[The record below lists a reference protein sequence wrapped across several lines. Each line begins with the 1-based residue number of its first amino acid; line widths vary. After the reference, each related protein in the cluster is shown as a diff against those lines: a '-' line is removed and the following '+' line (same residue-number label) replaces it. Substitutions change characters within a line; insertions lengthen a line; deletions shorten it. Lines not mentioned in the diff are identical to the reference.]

1 MTMPSNIERATITND
16 TESLRI
22 RLRHAPP
29 EFRRS
34 VDAAREERG
43 LAPLF
48 ATATARPTATTRN
61 AGADAKAIKTLV
73 GLCAPGVSEPA
84 KLFGDDPM
92 PEYISTAAWRGVVA
106 SLRARPIPVTV
117 GHGGRTV
124 CMTNS
129 PRFRFELCETL
140 GLCIELDQTSEDRF
154 VASGGISIGIKS
166 AKHHREM
173 ISGRIVRVIDE
184 VELHHIAI
192 IEGRS
197 LVRAC
202 YRDSRLG
209 LAIPALARR
218 KLADLRIDA
227 YIRLRKS
234 WPSLCKRLAKA

>member
-1 MTMPSNIERATITND
+1 MTVPSNIERATIAND

-22 RLRHAPP
+22 KLRNAPP

-34 VDAAREERG
+34 VDATREERG

-48 ATATARPTATTRN
+48 ATARPTATARN
-61 AGADAKAIKTLV
+61 AGADAKPIKTLV

-84 KLFGDDPM
+84 KLFGDEPT
-92 PEYISTAAWRGVVA
+92 PEYITTAAWRGVIA

-140 GLCIELDQTSEDRF
+140 GLCIELDQTSDDRF
-154 VASGGISIGIKS
+154 VASGSISIGIKS
-166 AKHHREM
+166 ARHHRGL
-173 ISGRIVRVIDE
+173 IDGKLCRIVDE
-184 VELHHIAI
+184 FEIHHIAI
-192 IEGRS
+192 IERS
-197 LVRAC
+197 SPVRAC
-202 YRDSRLG
+202 YRDSRIE
-209 LAIPALARR
+209 LAIPALAKQ
-218 KLADLRIDA
+218 KLVNLRIDG

>member
-1 MTMPSNIERATITND
+1 MPMPRNVERATITND

-22 RLRHAPP
+22 KLRNAPP

-34 VDAAREERG
+34 VDEARESRG

-48 ATATARPTATTRN
+48 ATATARPAATTRN
-61 AGADAKAIKTLV
+61 AGAEAKVCKTLV

-84 KLFGDDPM
+84 KLFDDEPM
-92 PEYISTAAWRGVVA
+92 PEFISTAAWRGVVA
-106 SLRARPIPVTV
+106 SLRAKPIPVTV

-140 GLCIELDQTSEDRF
+140 GLCIELDQTSDDRF
-154 VASGGISIGIKS
+154 VAAGGISVGIKT
-166 AKHHREM
+166 AKHHRGL
-173 ISGRIVRVIDE
+173 IDGRLVRVIDE
-184 VELHHIAI
+184 LELHHIALL
-192 IEGRS
+192 EGRS

-202 YRDSRLG
+202 YRDSRLE
-209 LAIPALARR
+209 LSIPAMARR
-218 KLADLRIDA
+218 RLADIRIDGF
-227 YIRLRKS
+227 IRLRKA